1 MVQISFE
8 LLQIPL
14 YGLVAGAVVIAWSLA
29 KTVQTFQSIHLF
41 LVDSEPT
48 LRLNTHPG
56 WKYAREH
63 GCEPPQS
70 VSHGLFGLGMARELA
85 KSGPEHRFL
94 ELIRGWHQSYG
105 PTFKARVANRSL
117 IFTVDP
123 KNIQTV
129 LALKFKDFG
138 VGSARRGALR
148 PIMGQG
154 IFGVD
159 GSEWEHA
166 RALLRPNFSRTRIND
181 TELYESHVAE
191 LIDRIPRD
199 GSTVDLLPLFLNG
212 TLDTATEFLF
222 GESAHSQTGDES
234 SAGVAFSKSFG
245 FAQYVAGIRFHLGF
259 LGLFYRRKEYIKAI
273 KDTRAYVDRFVQKTI
288 DYRIAVNSGQKVDP
302 DIKRLTESQYVFS
315 YELSKQTLDKTNI
328 TDQLFSIMFAGRDT
342 TANLLGIV
350 FFLLAREPEV
360 WTRLRKEVLTLDG
373 RKPSFDDLKSLTYLG
388 WVLNETLRLY
398 PIAPFNIREANKD
411 TYLPVGGGPDGK
423 SPVHVPKGHEVI
435 FSVYTLHRNTEVFGP
450 DVDEFRPERWE
461 KIRPGWAYL
470 PFNGGP
476 RICIG
481 QQFALTEAGYTISR
495 IMQQFETIEN
505 RDPNPWTE
513 DLGLTLAS
521 ANGTKVAL
529 TPVQH

>member
-1 MVQISFE
+1 MSCAIATARVLRFNTLDESTKRSPINNFTPLGEHAVGYGPAYQVSQKYTHSSHISINKTRLSILKISRYLVLQSTIAMVPMYSE

-29 KTVQTFQSIHLF
+29 KTIQTFQSIHLF

-63 GCEPPQS
+63 GCQPPHS

-94 ELIRGWHQSYG
+94 ELIRGWHQSYS

-212 TLDTATEFLF
+212 VRCHA
-222 GESAHSQTGDES
+222 
-234 SAGVAFSKSFG
+234 
-245 FAQYVAGIRFHLGF
+245 
-259 LGLFYRRKEYIKAI
+259 
-273 KDTRAYVDRFVQKTI
+273 
-288 DYRIAVNSGQKVDP
+288 
-302 DIKRLTESQYVFS
+302 
-315 YELSKQTLDKTNI
+315 
-328 TDQLFSIMFAGRDT
+328 
-342 TANLLGIV
+342 
-350 FFLLAREPEV
+350 
-360 WTRLRKEVLTLDG
+360 
-373 RKPSFDDLKSLTYLG
+373 
-388 WVLNETLRLY
+388 
-398 PIAPFNIREANKD
+398 
-411 TYLPVGGGPDGK
+411 
-423 SPVHVPKGHEVI
+423 
-435 FSVYTLHRNTEVFGP
+435 
-450 DVDEFRPERWE
+450 
-461 KIRPGWAYL
+461 
-470 PFNGGP
+470 
-476 RICIG
+476 
-481 QQFALTEAGYTISR
+481 
-495 IMQQFETIEN
+495 
-505 RDPNPWTE
+505 
-513 DLGLTLAS
+513 
-521 ANGTKVAL
+521 
-529 TPVQH
+529 